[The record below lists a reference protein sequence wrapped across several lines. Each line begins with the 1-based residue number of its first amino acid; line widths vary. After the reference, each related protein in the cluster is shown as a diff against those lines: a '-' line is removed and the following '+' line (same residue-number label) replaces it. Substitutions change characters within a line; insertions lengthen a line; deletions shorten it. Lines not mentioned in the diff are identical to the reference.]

1 MVIIIPLLTIIIAKF
16 EPKNFIIIKEDAII
30 IEVKPTD
37 QAIAQAITTIFEI
50 TISLKYVP
58 IDLS

>member
-37 QAIAQAITTIFEI
+37 QAIA
-50 TISLKYVP
+50 
-58 IDLS
+58 